1 MYIIYETVQKYT
13 NWYAHESPLKIE
25 CTIREIKYK
34 RTCMS
39 KWIKKFEFLEK
50 KDLILTFHS
59 VVNEILKFSFCV
71 ENFGWLILWDYER
84 TCG

>member
-25 CTIREIKYK
+25 CTIREMKYK

-39 KWIKKFEFLEK
+39 K
-50 KDLILTFHS
+50 
-59 VVNEILKFSFCV
+59 
-71 ENFGWLILWDYER
+71 
-84 TCG
+84 